1 MEAQK
6 ASKGGFCISFCPDIG
21 DMSTTLLCQEPLDSA
36 DTEKGPEKA
45 EARVS
50 MVFHLFSNCL
60 NIFEACICQGERK
73 VCGLWTCA
81 CGANPGILI
90 HAHKTYHVCAHI
102 EEIQGIIISLDF
114 WAWNLECG
122 IMTLEKAQKCLL
134 FSWCAR
140 PGRLQWGSNK
150 PASEGQISIKGRW
163 FQPRFASFCS

>member
-1 MEAQK
+1 MYFLLSRYRGHVYHPFVPGAI
-6 ASKGGFCISFCPDIG
+6 GFRGHREGAREGRGQGFHGFPSFFHGIVGTC
-21 DMSTTLLCQEPLDSA
+21 LKHVFVK
-36 DTEKGPEKA
+36 EKE
-45 EARVS
+45 
-50 MVFHLFSNCL
+50 
-60 NIFEACICQGERK
+60 K

-114 WAWNLECG
+114 WACNLECG
-122 IMTLEKAQKCLL
+122 IMTPEKAQKCLL

>member
-1 MEAQK
+1 M
-6 ASKGGFCISFCPDIG
+6 
-21 DMSTTLLCQEPLDSA
+21 
-36 DTEKGPEKA
+36 
-45 EARVS
+45 
-50 MVFHLFSNCL
+50 
-60 NIFEACICQGERK
+60 FEACICQGKKK

-90 HAHKTYHVCAHI
+90 HTHKTYRVCAHI

-114 WAWNLECG
+114 WACNLECG
-122 IMTLEKAQKCLL
+122 IMTPEKAQKCLL

-150 PASEGQISIKGRW
+150 PAGEGQISIKGRW